1 MIVTRGLGK
10 GGLGALVALGLAV
23 TGTTP
28 PIAQPWDLRT
38 RLTVNY
44 DNVKLGYPGVVSV
57 SVVGGVVLVEYS
69 EGVINLLPSV
79 GHKLMAG
86 AQAELC
92 VDAGLSLSGP
102 GPARLILV

>member
-23 TGTTP
+23 TGKTL

-38 RLTVNY
+38 KLVVDYDNLRLRYLSVVTVN
-44 DNVKLGYPGVVSV
+44 VI
-57 SVVGGVVLVEYS
+57 GGGVLVEYS
-69 EGVINLLPSV
+69 GGVVNLLPND
-79 GHKLMAG
+79 GHKVMPG

-92 VDAGLSLSGP
+92 VGAGLSLSVP
-102 GPARLILV
+102 GSARLMLV

>member
-23 TGTTP
+23 TGTTL

-38 RLTVNY
+38 RLVVDY
-44 DNVKLGYPGVVSV
+44 DNQKLSYPSAVTLNVMCDG
-57 SVVGGVVLVEYS
+57 VLVKYS
-69 EGVINLLPSV
+69 EGVMSLLPSD
-79 GHKLMAG
+79 GHKVVSG

-92 VDAGLSLSGP
+92 ADTGLSLSWP
-102 GPARLILV
+102 GSARLILV

>member
-23 TGTTP
+23 TGTTL

-38 RLTVNY
+38 RLVVDYDNLKLSYSSVVTVNVIG
-44 DNVKLGYPGVVSV
+44 DG
-57 SVVGGVVLVEYS
+57 VLVKYS
-69 EGVINLLPSV
+69 EGVMSLLPSD
-79 GHKLMAG
+79 GHKVTAG
-86 AQAELC
+86 VQAELC

-102 GPARLILV
+102 GSARLILV